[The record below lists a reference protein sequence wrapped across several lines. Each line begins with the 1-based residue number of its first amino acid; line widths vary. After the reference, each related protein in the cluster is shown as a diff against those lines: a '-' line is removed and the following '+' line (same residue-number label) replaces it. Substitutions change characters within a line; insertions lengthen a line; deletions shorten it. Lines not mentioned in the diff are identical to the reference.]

1 MVLRRTTPAPV
12 AKVLTAASATRA
24 NWHGGGGGEP
34 YRLVLLAD
42 APSDTPED
50 APVDAPVEIPVDI
63 SFDVPEQTLA
73 VMPAE
78 PPAAGL
84 WPG

>member
-12 AKVLTAASATRA
+12 AKVLAAASATHTPTGMVAR
-24 NWHGGGGGEP
+24 GP

>member
-1 MVLRRTTPAPV
+1 MSVV
-12 AKVLTAASATRA
+12 WCCAAQHRPGCQGTGCGIRHTRQLA
-24 NWHGGGGGEP
+24 WWRGVIP
-34 YRLVLLAD
+34 MVLLAD
-42 APSDTPED
+42 APSDMPE
-50 APVDAPVEIPVDI
+50 DAPVEIPVDI

>member
-1 MVLRRTTPAPV
+1 M
-12 AKVLTAASATRA
+12 
-24 NWHGGGGGEP
+24 
-34 YRLVLLAD
+34 VLLAD